1 MKGIIIAIW
10 YKTNPAMKSLI
21 TFFLVLF
28 SVTCFSQKITLKV
41 LDFDTNAPIERAHVF
56 FINKITY
63 TNEKGEFSFILK
75 KEDSITFS
83 VTHLKYKTK
92 EVEYSKSNR
101 SLIIFLT
108 EKQEALESIQIN
120 TKRKLKSAIY
130 FKKLQDLPKSV
141 YSFGSVI
148 NDSKIY
154 VFGGDVSSEFEK
166 NKEGLSQIQFST
178 EAEIMRFL
186 QKQKPISFNNYL
198 GDIQFYDISEKEWN
212 IEKDKIT
219 KRAYHNAVFYKDTV
233 LVIGGK
239 MLSKKKSR
247 ELLANQIER
256 VSLKD
261 LSIKKDQTNPHQA
274 VNFGAV
280 LYDDKILVFG
290 GSIKQYKN
298 GRIKYSNDIHFF
310 DLKTGYWY
318 LLTKMSKGKEVTGI
332 IFDDK
337 LYLFGGYN
345 KKNLT
350 EIESFNLKTGKWKQE
365 GNFFRGMKKPAITK
379 DDEFIYLQE
388 DGKIITFKPKTN
400 VLKEYKIDLNL
411 KGSEM
416 HYDKE
421 KLYILGG
428 YHVEDFR
435 KSPSNGF
442 YIINASEF
450 YKTKPINIKK
460 A

>member
-1 MKGIIIAIW
+1 
-10 YKTNPAMKSLI
+10 MKSLI

-28 SVTCFSQKITLKV
+28 SITCFSQKITLKV
-41 LDFDTNAPIERAHVF
+41 LDFESNAPIERAHVF

-63 TNEKGEFSFILK
+63 TNEKGEFSFMLK

-92 EVEYSKSNR
+92 EVLYSKSNR

-120 TKRKLKSAIY
+120 TKRKLKSALF
-130 FKKLQDLPKSV
+130 FKKLQDLPKAV
-141 YSFGSVI
+141 YSFGSI
-148 NDSKIY
+148 IEDRKIY
-154 VFGGDVSSEFEK
+154 IFGGDASSGVEK
-166 NKEGLSQIQFST
+166 NKECLTLPYTSF
-178 EAEIMRFL
+178 EELMKCLARP
-186 QKQKPISFNNYL
+186 KPISFNNYI
-198 GDIQFYDISEKEWN
+198 GDIQAYDIIDKKWS
-212 IEKDKIT
+212 IEKDKLI
-219 KRAYHNAVFYKDTV
+219 KRAYHNAIFHQDTV
-233 LVIGGK
+233 LLIGGK

-247 ELLANQIER
+247 ELLADQIEF
-256 VSLKD
+256 VELKD
-261 LSIKKDQTNPHQA
+261 LSIKKDKTNPHQA
-274 VNFGAV
+274 VDFGAV

-332 IFDDK
+332 IFEDK

-350 EIESFNLKTGKWKQE
+350 KIESFNLKTGKWKQE
-365 GNFFRGMKKPAITK
+365 GNLFRGMKKPAITK

-400 VLKEYKIDLNL
+400 ILKEYIIDLNL
-411 KGSEM
+411 KGSEI
-416 HYDKE
+416 HYDNE

-442 YIINASEF
+442 YIINVSEF
-450 YKTKPINIKK
+450 YQTKPINIKK